1 MKLNES
7 EGYDEASLTR
17 KTESKPDSYFPNWDK
32 SDRRILGCDAKR
44 KSKRGTVKDESSD
57 AHSRCGKTRSSDER
71 AVMATERRGFVVYT
85 SEMKQP

>member
-1 MKLNES
+1 MAQALVRN
-7 EGYDEASLTR
+7 
-17 KTESKPDSYFPNWDK
+17 
-32 SDRRILGCDAKR
+32 RRILGCDAKR

>member
-1 MKLNES
+1 MTS
-7 EGYDEASLTR
+7 E
-17 KTESKPDSYFPNWDK
+17 
-32 SDRRILGCDAKR
+32 

>member
-1 MKLNES
+1 MLS
-7 EGYDEASLTR
+7 E
-17 KTESKPDSYFPNWDK
+17 
-32 SDRRILGCDAKR
+32 

-85 SEMKQP
+85 SEMKQPEMGGLRGRRKVVSD

>member
-1 MKLNES
+1 MLS
-7 EGYDEASLTR
+7 E
-17 KTESKPDSYFPNWDK
+17 
-32 SDRRILGCDAKR
+32 

-57 AHSRCGKTRSSDER
+57 ARSRCGKTRSSDER